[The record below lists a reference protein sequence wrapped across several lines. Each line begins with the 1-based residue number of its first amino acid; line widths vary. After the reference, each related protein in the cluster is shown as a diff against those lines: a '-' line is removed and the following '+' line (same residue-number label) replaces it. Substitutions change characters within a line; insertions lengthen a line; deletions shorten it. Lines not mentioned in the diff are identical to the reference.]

1 MPLPTAI
8 TCAGSWPDP
17 EPCTID
23 TLSSRGASVRMIRLY
38 SGTYLSLPGL
48 ASSMPKSISGTNC
61 CGSLT
66 NFFIAVPLLVDW
78 FPAPLGLDRSGG
90 FQLGP
95 PPCRADGLEHH
106 GDADRAGVHGV
117 AAAIAGVRRPPALG
131 EHALRRLGALAR
143 RDGRAFQRGR
153 GALAERRLERV
164 DRRDERVEQRLVAEV
179 GVATLLDAVDRGAQG
194 RDHIV
199 GARIRHRELRAG
211 AQERGAPDGPRGPSD
226 PLRED
231 QGGLL
236 QQAARVLVLEVVE
249 VAQHDLEAARE
260 RVAEVPVADD
270 RVEVAEVLLVVDRGL
285 GDRPDDQLR
294 PGHRR
299 VAHTAS
305 FCGRGSPRHA
315 SRSASVTWSPGRA
328 ALRLASTRAGSPGS
342 PRLETTR
349 TASLMSSSAV

>member
-1 MPLPTAI
+1 MPRPTAI
-8 TCAGSWPDP
+8 TWAGSWPDP

-179 GVATLLDAVDRGAQG
+179 
-194 RDHIV
+194 
-199 GARIRHRELRAG
+199 
-211 AQERGAPDGPRGPSD
+211 
-226 PLRED
+226 
-231 QGGLL
+231 
-236 QQAARVLVLEVVE
+236 E

-260 RVAEVPVADD
+260 RVAEVAVADD
-270 RVEVAEVLLVVDRGL
+270 RIEVAEVLLVVDRGL
-285 GDRPDDQLR
+285 GDRPDDQLGR
-294 PGHRR
+294 GHRR
-299 VAHTAS
+299 VGHTAS
-305 FCGRGSPRHA
+305 FWGRGSPRHA

-328 ALRLASTRAGSPGS
+328 APRLASTRAGSPGS